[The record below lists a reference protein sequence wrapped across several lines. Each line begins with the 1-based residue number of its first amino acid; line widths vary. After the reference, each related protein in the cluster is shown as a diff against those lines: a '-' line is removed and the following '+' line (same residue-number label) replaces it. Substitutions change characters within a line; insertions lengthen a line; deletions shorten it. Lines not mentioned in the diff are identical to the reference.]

1 MKKRQRISM
10 MAVIIAMT
18 LGSAVLFGAG
28 EARASRPPAVPL
40 VTHDPYFSIWSA
52 GDNVQISSLQISGH
66 NTFNSS
72 IRSMRKCRWPSR
84 L

>member
-1 MKKRQRISM
+1 MKKRQRISLT
-10 MAVIIAMT
+10 AVIIAMT
-18 LGSAVLFGAG
+18 LGSAVLLGAG
-28 EARASRPPAVPL
+28 EPRASRPPAVPL

-72 IRSMRKCRWPSR
+72 IRSIRKCRWSSR